1 MKSFRGSLSQRLGEQ
16 ARDTALYALDVAQ
29 DPQLYLDRGWEA
41 SRRYFFSVI
50 FIAIV
55 LSKCFHILVHLKSLT
70 VVSFLVWG
78 LTFFLVDFLL
88 ILIACALARSFRYP
102 LWRYLAAF
110 STAIWSL
117 YTASMISAN
126 ISYYVHVGNE
136 IHWRNV
142 NNFHHD
148 KPTAWTVLT
157 ALGLG
162 ILIDVM
168 IYTAAYYATPHLFR
182 ITDAFLDIW
191 VSLLPAKYR
200 CTRRKEQ
207 KLPDPEIYEQIAI
220 DDYDENHESAGLLE
234 TPEDQPQTSALPSS
248 DRKSTS
254 MLKRGIVIA
263 CSVVYL
269 LLRFARPTDATYAFL
284 SATLPLAPFK
294 GLIYRPNQGCVT
306 DLPGDFSWLED
317 KTALDDFPN
326 FDWLRTDDSLNGFV
340 EWSPFKINH
349 TEHFQTHYNPAKD
362 PLHNINLQNEILEP
376 LREVLKN
383 GTVKI
388 KHVIL
393 IKLESNRQDV
403 FPFRSDSYI
412 MKHIK
417 ESYED
422 GQIPQKVLDRLATLT
437 PMAQRFTG
445 FDNKFE
451 TEAERPEPY
460 GGISAKNAYTSGT
473 YTMKSLTG
481 TICGLN
487 PIAVFN
493 NLEYYHD
500 MYQPCLPHIF
510 NALSAQPNRTTET
523 EDWMSWPWHT
533 MWMQSHY
540 GTWDKQ
546 YMLTPAMGFTEVMD
560 KERLEEFNDKYLP
573 EEKHDH
579 DYPDKT
585 LNGYL
590 RDVIT
595 AAKEKK
601 RRLFLT
607 HLTHN
612 THTPY
617 YVPGEYEEFFGNGAG
632 WNDKINK
639 YLNTIVY
646 QDEWLAD
653 IMEILNEN
661 DMADETLLV
670 MAGDHGLSLPNDGG
684 VTANHDPHVGSFH
697 VPLFFS
703 HPKLP
708 QIEVDSAVLSTQ
720 ILPTILDLLIE
731 SSSIDEHDTKIVK
744 DLLSMY
750 EGQSMIRDLIP
761 EQDGKREW
769 HFSTMNP
776 GGTWVSMRA
785 AEQPYRLV
793 VPLIAD
799 APWRFTD
806 VIADPFE
813 LRPEEDLNIVDLH
826 DIVQT
831 RYGPVAAKWLS
842 EAAHVSQW
850 WIAENHKRWGYNAT
864 LEA

>member
-1 MKSFRGSLSQRLGEQ
+1 
-16 ARDTALYALDVAQ
+16 
-29 DPQLYLDRGWEA
+29 
-41 SRRYFFSVI
+41 
-50 FIAIV
+50 
-55 LSKCFHILVHLKSLT
+55 
-70 VVSFLVWG
+70 
-78 LTFFLVDFLL
+78 
-88 ILIACALARSFRYP
+88 
-102 LWRYLAAF
+102 
-110 STAIWSL
+110 
-117 YTASMISAN
+117 MISAN

-670 MAGDHGLSLPNDGG
+670 MAGD
-684 VTANHDPHVGSFH
+684 
-697 VPLFFS
+697 
-703 HPKLP
+703 
-708 QIEVDSAVLSTQ
+708 Q
-720 ILPTILDLLIE
+720 
-731 SSSIDEHDTKIVK
+731 
-744 DLLSMY
+744 
-750 EGQSMIRDLIP
+750 
-761 EQDGKREW
+761 
-769 HFSTMNP
+769 
-776 GGTWVSMRA
+776 
-785 AEQPYRLV
+785 
-793 VPLIAD
+793 
-799 APWRFTD
+799 
-806 VIADPFE
+806 
-813 LRPEEDLNIVDLH
+813 
-826 DIVQT
+826 
-831 RYGPVAAKWLS
+831 
-842 EAAHVSQW
+842 
-850 WIAENHKRWGYNAT
+850 
-864 LEA
+864 